1 MKYIKI
7 VFFFMITLSCE
18 KDHECFSI
26 LIVDKKII
34 NNKYYFFFNKDT
46 SEDFQNTFDEVNYVP
61 DQNGSGEVDLKTY
74 QSYEI
79 GEVYCN

>member
-18 KDHECFSI
+18 KDLECFSI

-61 DQNGSGEVDLKTY
+61 DQSGSGEVDLKTY